1 MNRLEYIKEV
11 IKDAESFWHIEDLD
25 LSMNDL
31 KGLCNERIKYLLVC
45 LPGTEE
51 YQRGYIFESVEN
63 WKNNINYLEFLEK
76 EYMSIDEDR
85 NTHKFHQG

>member
-25 LSMNDL
+25 LSMNEL
-31 KGLCNERIKYLLVC
+31 KGLCNERIKHLLVC

-51 YQRGYIFESVEN
+51 YQR
-63 WKNNINYLEFLEK
+63 
-76 EYMSIDEDR
+76 
-85 NTHKFHQG
+85 